1 MKKLK
6 ILGEDVDVKDDYIDI
21 NECRFLKDNP
31 RVYTVTHGEPG
42 FDNKH
47 EEQQQEI
54 IYEKLLEEPS
64 VSNLIPEIKRHG
76 GLMESILIRLD
87 TMEVIE
93 GNSRLA
99 VYRKLYKDTGSGD
112 WEFIP
117 CDTVS
122 SLTDKQQAT
131 FLNQIHVKGKTN
143 WSAYEKANFAYVRR
157 SRGWSFQDIS
167 KLFGES
173 DGTIRRRVKAIEMM
187 KENDDQNYQNFS
199 YYEVLYNNKDIQNE
213 MEKIDG
219 YEDLLLDIKRGAENG
234 EPDCFSAQDLRNK
247 LPVVLKKT
255 KILKQYVA
263 KKITLDEA
271 FQRAKISHIEENVRQ
286 AYSLLEDVSKAKV
299 QELEQS
305 RFNAFKQDVKKLSRQ
320 TDRIKKMMNEVDGHV

>member
-1 MKKLK
+1 MKKIK
-6 ILGEDVDVKDDYIDI
+6 ILGEDVNVNNDDI
-21 NECRFLKDNP
+21 NIYECKFLKDNP
-31 RVYTVTHGEPG
+31 RVYTVTYGEPG
-42 FDNKH
+42 FDGKH

-64 VSNLIPEIKRHG
+64 VRNLIPEIKRHG
-76 GLMESILIRLD
+76 GLMEPILIRHD

-99 VYRKLYKDTGSGD
+99 VYRNLYKDTGDGD
-112 WEFIP
+112 WELIP
-117 CDTVS
+117 CDVVS

-131 FLNQIHVKGKTN
+131 LLNQVHVKGKTN
-143 WSAYEKANFAYVRR
+143 WSAYEKANFAYVRK

-173 DGTIRRRVKAIEMM
+173 DGTIRRRVKVIEMM
-187 KENDDQNYQNFS
+187 KENDDQNHQNFS
-199 YYEVLYNNKDIQNE
+199 YYDVLYKIRDIQGH
-213 MEKIDG
+213 MEKVGG
-219 YEDLLLDIKRGAENG
+219 YKDLLFDIKRGVEEG
-234 EPDCFSAQDLRNK
+234 EPDYFSAQDLRKK
-247 LPVVLKKT
+247 LPVVLKKPR
-255 KILKQYVA
+255 ILKQYVE

-271 FQRAKISHIEENVRQ
+271 FQRAKISRIEENVRQ

-305 RFNAFKQDVKKLSRQ
+305 RFNAFKQDVRKLSRL
-320 TDRIKKMMNEVDGHV
+320 TDRIKKMMNEVDGHA

>member
-6 ILGEDVDVKDDYIDI
+6 ILGEDVDVSDDYINI

-76 GLMESILIRLD
+76 GLMESILIRHD

-99 VYRKLYKDTGSGD
+99 VYRKLYKDTGNDD
-112 WEFIP
+112 WGLIP
-117 CDTVS
+117 CDVVS

-131 FLNQIHVKGKTN
+131 LLNQIHVKGKTN
-143 WSAYEKANFAYVRR
+143 WSAYEKANFAYVRK
-157 SRGWSFQDIS
+157 SHGWSLQDIS

-173 DGTIRRRVKAIEMM
+173 NGTIRRRVKAIEMM
-187 KENDDQNYQNFS
+187 KENDDKNHQNFS
-199 YYEVLYNNKDIQNE
+199 YYEVLCNNKDIQRK
-213 MEKIDG
+213 MEEVDG
-219 YEDLLLDIKRGAENG
+219 YEDLLSDIKRGTKNG
-234 EPDCFSAQDLRNK
+234 VSDYFSAQDLRK
-247 LPVVLKKT
+247 QLPVILKKP
-255 KILKQYVA
+255 KVLKQYVA

-299 QELEQS
+299 QELEQN
-305 RFNAFKQDVKKLSRQ
+305 RFNAFKQDVKKLIRQ
-320 TDRIKKMMNEVDGHV
+320 TNRIKDMMNEVDGHV